1 MNTAGK
7 QSQPPAQGNG
17 FLYIPNNQNNNPDY
31 ATFNGDKQNP
41 NPMEQEIVMK
51 NSKDNNNVKNSMNSS
66 DNSQEKKATPKF
78 IQD

>member
-1 MNTAGK
+1 
-7 QSQPPAQGNG
+7 
-17 FLYIPNNQNNNPDY
+17 
-31 ATFNGDKQNP
+31 
-41 NPMEQEIVMK
+41 MEQEIVMK